1 LREKPRLN
9 KLLFVI
15 FKLVV
20 YLLIY
25 SVFYIF
31 SATFFSTASPFLAF
45 LFTMLLVITN
55 RGKLTDQIQKA
66 VDKSFYRDLYKF
78 KKSASQLERELSSTL
93 DLNEELRN
101 CIKFFKDQFG
111 ADQFGF
117 FFLYDDV
124 LRQIYPEPLPNAE
137 FYLQLTPQKAYPDWW
152 LNLKIYSV
160 GKLVKEYSP
169 PDEFL
174 KYIHENPK
182 YEVVI
187 PLVTQGQFVGF
198 VAFTECILHLLA
210 IPEMNDYVKEIFERI
225 SASLDNARAHWQVR
239 RKSLENELF
248 LQIVKNI
255 SSRLNVSEVLEK
267 MLENLSLLVKYDA
280 AMIALVDEEKMVL
293 RHMVSKGYSPEAAK
307 TLSLKIGQGLV
318 GWAIQQR
325 QGFVTPDVSQAAQ
338 YFPGRVESRSQI
350 TVPIIVND
358 KAIGALALESNE
370 LNHFTRQDLVTLTHF
385 ADLAAVALRNAQLY
399 EDSLKKQ
406 YLESQLLVASRVQQ
420 ALLPKR
426 VPVVKNLCVEVINV
440 PSQIVGGD
448 LYDAFRID
456 ENREALAIGD
466 VSGKGAPGA
475 ILMAVAYAGFKSLF
489 NGVDPPA
496 TVVAKLNKLLY
507 DVTATGYYV
516 TFFFAELDC
525 VKREL
530 TYCNAG
536 HNPPMI
542 VRTTGE
548 VVNLSD
554 GGIVLGFLGDQ
565 TFKQSTAIFEPGDL
579 LVCYTDGVTE
589 AMNQYEEEYGEERFV
604 ELLQT
609 VADQPL
615 KQIKSAILE
624 SIEKFTGSKEFADDV
639 TLLLARIET

>member
-1 LREKPRLN
+1 MREKPRLN
-9 KLLFVI
+9 KLLLVI
-15 FKLVV
+15 FKLLI

-25 SVFYIF
+25 SSFYLF
-31 SATFFSTASPFLAF
+31 SAAFFSTASPFFAF
-45 LFTMLLVITN
+45 ILTMLLVITN
-55 RGKLTDQIQKA
+55 RGKLTDLIQKA

-78 KKSASQLERELSSTL
+78 KKRATQLQRELSITL
-93 DLNEELRN
+93 DLDEELRK
-101 CIKFFKDQFG
+101 CIAFFKNQFG

-124 LRQIYPEPLPNAE
+124 LRQIYPDPLPNGE
-137 FYLQLTPQKAYPDWW
+137 FFLRLPEKDKYPDWW
-152 LNLKIYSV
+152 LKLKLYAV
-160 GKLVKEYSP
+160 GRLVKEQSP

-174 KYIHENPK
+174 KYIHESQR
-182 YEVVI
+182 YAVVI
-187 PLVTQGQFVGF
+187 PLVAQGQLVGF
-198 VAFTECILHLLA
+198 VAFKESIRHLMA
-210 IPEMNDYVKEIFERI
+210 IPEMNDFVKETFERI
-225 SASLDNARAHWQVR
+225 SESLDNARAHWQVR

-248 LQIVKNI
+248 LQIVKSI
-255 SSRLNVSEVLEK
+255 SSRLNVSEVLDK

-318 GWAIQQR
+318 GWAIQHR
-325 QGFVTPDVSQAAQ
+325 QGFVTPDVSQTDQ
-338 YFPGRVESRSQI
+338 YYPGRAESRSQI

-370 LNHFTRQDLVTLTHF
+370 LNHFTRQDLETLTHF

-426 VPVVKNLCVEVINV
+426 VPVVKNLNVEVINV

-456 ENREALAIGD
+456 EDRQALAIGD

-489 NGVDPPA
+489 NGIDPPA

-516 TFFFAELDC
+516 TFFFAELNC
-525 VKREL
+525 AKGEL

-542 VRTTGE
+542 VRANGE
-548 VVNLSD
+548 VVELRE
-554 GGIVLGFLGDQ
+554 GGIVLGFLGDRSFNQ
-565 TFKQSTAIFEPGDL
+565 ATVAFQPGDL

-589 AMNQYEEEYGEERFV
+589 AMNQNEEEYGEERFV
-604 ELLQT
+604 ELLRS

-615 KQIKSAILE
+615 KQIKCAVLE
-624 SIEKFTGSKEFADDV
+624 SIEKFTGSNEFADDV
-639 TLLLARIET
+639 TLLLARIDA